1 MRKISAMIAM
11 GVVLAFATSA
21 SAGHRSHHYVPPGN
35 SGIDQYTESI
45 PGAGGNHP
53 TSGGHGGG
61 GGNPSAVSPSVIRT
75 LNSQGPAGR
84 GAARLATATAP
95 NLRGTGAD
103 STGGAGRNASAG
115 NGGGSGA
122 ASGGNV
128 GSERGT
134 SGGNDAS
141 GSAGS
146 GSGARAIG
154 AELTGSGAD
163 TGMGIWLPIILGSTL
178 AAALAFTV
186 LRWRRESR
194 RPGTG

>member
-61 GGNPSAVSPSVIRT
+61 GGNPSAVSPSVIRM

-103 STGGAGRNASAG
+103 STGGAGRNATAG
-115 NGGGSGA
+115 NGGGSRA
-122 ASGGNV
+122 A
-128 GSERGT
+128 

-146 GSGARAIG
+146 GSGAKAIG

-178 AAALAFTV
+178 AAALALTV

-194 RPGTG
+194 RTGTG

>member
-21 SAGHRSHHYVPPGN
+21 SAGHRTHNQVPPGN

-61 GGNPSAVSPSVIRT
+61 NVGGGGGNPSAVSPSVIRT
-75 LNSQGPAGR
+75 LSSQGPAGR

-103 STGGAGRNASAG
+103 SIRAAGRNASTG
-115 NGGGSGA
+115 NGGGNG
-122 ASGGNV
+122 

-134 SGGNDAS
+134 SRGNGAGD
-141 GSAGS
+141 SAGS
-146 GSGARAIG
+146 GSAAKAIG

-178 AAALAFTV
+178 AAALALTV

-194 RPGTG
+194 RAGTS